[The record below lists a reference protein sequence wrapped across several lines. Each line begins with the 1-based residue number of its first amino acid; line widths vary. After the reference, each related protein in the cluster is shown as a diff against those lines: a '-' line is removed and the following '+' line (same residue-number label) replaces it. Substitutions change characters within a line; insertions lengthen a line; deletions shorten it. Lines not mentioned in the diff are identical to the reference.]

1 MMRWMREQKRDD
13 DLEDEPGGRRKI
25 IQAHAMTTMV
35 ETRGGRA
42 AHVPSTPRKCVGLV
56 RDRSLYGCGRQRPG
70 LFVQLCHGPV
80 EIGGSPLH
88 ELNLL

>member
-42 AHVPSTPRKCVGLV
+42 AHVRSTPTCVAV
-56 RDRSLYGCGRQRPG
+56 RS
-70 LFVQLCHGPV
+70 V
-80 EIGGSPLH
+80 EPWPRGDWWQPTARA
-88 ELNLL
+88 